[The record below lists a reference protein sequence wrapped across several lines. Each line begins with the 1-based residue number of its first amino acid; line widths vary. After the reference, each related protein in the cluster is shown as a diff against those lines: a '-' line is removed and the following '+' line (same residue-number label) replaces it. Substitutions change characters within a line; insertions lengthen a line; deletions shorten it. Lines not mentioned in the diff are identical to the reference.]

1 MRRLQMHKPE
11 IWGARRVI
19 SGDNT
24 NRIDSHR
31 HEVAMNS

>member
-1 MRRLQMHKPE
+1 MRLSQMCNPE
-11 IWGARRVI
+11 LIGARRVI

>member
-1 MRRLQMHKPE
+1 MRSLYMQRSEMK
-11 IWGARRVI
+11 ARRCVI

-24 NRIDSHR
+24 NRIDSQR